1 MNQPKYISAYEALNG
16 LYNWDWY
23 PLAPP
28 GCKAI
33 IYEAPAVRGSWALRG
48 TDAWYLGPSADHYR
62 CNLYSVPETRAY
74 QISGSAELFP
84 QHCQIPNLSTNAH
97 LKALTEELQATT
109 KLATGT
115 TKGRCLIKHLAKTI
129 KTILSPPTVEE
140 QRVDTE
146 IVRESEPGEEAPIVT
161 IERITDAPAIMQTR
175 DPTAKGNLIN
185 MACIHCRQ
193 MHHNTPG
200 ALPQIT

>member
-1 MNQPKYISAYEALNG
+1 M
-16 LYNWDWY
+16 
-23 PLAPP
+23 
-28 GCKAI
+28 
-33 IYEAPAVRGSWALRG
+33 
-48 TDAWYLGPSADHYR
+48 GPSADHYR
-62 CNLYSVPETRAY
+62 CNLYFVPETRAY
-74 QISGSAELFP
+74 RILGSAELFP

-109 KLATGT
+109 RLATGT
-115 TKGRCLIKHLAKTI
+115 TKGRRLIKHLAETI

-146 IVRESEPGEEAPIVT
+146 IVRESKPGEEAPIVT
-161 IERITDAPAIMQTR
+161 IQRITDAPAIMQTR